1 MTKHSKKF
9 NSWEREGIIYYVV
22 CHLPSFERELI
33 NYIVRS
39 FNWAEEGSII
49 KIKWQLKKCFTNSGW
64 LRDSQGYLFYVPNSL
79 IKVTFKLFEK
89 AEREYLDD
97 TRVL

>member
-9 NSWEREGIIYYVV
+9 NSWEREGIIGYVI

-33 NYIVRS
+33 NYIAQS
-39 FNWAEEGSII
+39 FDWAEEGSII
-49 KIKWQLKKCFTNSGW
+49 KIKWQLKKSFNYGW
-64 LRDSQGYLFYVPNSL
+64 LRDSREHLFYVPRPL
-79 IKVTFKLFEK
+79 IKDTFKLFEK